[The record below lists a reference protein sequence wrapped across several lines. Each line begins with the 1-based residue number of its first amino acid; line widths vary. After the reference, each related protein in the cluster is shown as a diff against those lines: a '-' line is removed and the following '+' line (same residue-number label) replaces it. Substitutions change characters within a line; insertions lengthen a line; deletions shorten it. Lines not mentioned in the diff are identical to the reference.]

1 MYENNYEALANAIIV
16 QAVKDFRP
24 AYRRLK
30 RHPNDKLAQDTV
42 REITQFFCSDYFCA
56 LTDLDGPA
64 LLNRIIREMDDKYEK
79 SRLT

>member
-1 MYENNYEALANAIIV
+1 MYDENYQKLANAIIL

-30 RHPNDKLAQDTV
+30 KHPNDRLAQDTV
-42 REITQFFCSDYFCA
+42 REITQFFCSDYFRA

-64 LLNRIIREMDDKYEK
+64 LLNRIIRELDEK
-79 SRLT
+79 GIK

>member
-1 MYENNYEALANAIIV
+1 MYEENYQELANAVIA

-42 REITQFFCSDYFCA
+42 REITKFFCSDYFCA
-56 LTDLDGPA
+56 LSDLNGPA
-64 LLNRIIREMDDKYEK
+64 LLNRIIREMDEK
-79 SRLT
+79 HGKK

>member
-1 MYENNYEALANAIIV
+1 MYDENYQKLANAIIL
-16 QAVKDFRP
+16 QAVKDFKP

-30 RHPNDKLAQDTV
+30 RFPNDRIAQDTV

-64 LLNRIIREMDDKYEK
+64 LLNRIIRELDEK
-79 SRLT
+79 GIK

>member
-64 LLNRIIREMDDKYEK
+64 LLNRIIREMDEKYEK
-79 SRLT
+79 K

>member
-30 RHPNDKLAQDTV
+30 RHPNDRLAQDTV

-56 LTDLDGPA
+56 LSDLDGPA
-64 LLNRIIREMDDKYEK
+64 LLNRIIREMDEKYEK
-79 SRLT
+79 N

>member
-79 SRLT
+79 NRPT

>member
-1 MYENNYEALANAIIV
+1 MYEENYQELARAVIL

-30 RHPNDKLAQDTV
+30 RYPDDRQAQKTV
-42 REITQFFCSDYFCA
+42 REITRFFCSQYFEG

-64 LLNRIIREMDDKYEK
+64 LLHRVIKEIDEK
-79 SRLT
+79 ER

>member
-1 MYENNYEALANAIIV
+1 MYDENYQKLANAIIL

-30 RHPNDKLAQDTV
+30 KHPNDRLAQDTV
-42 REITQFFCSDYFCA
+42 REITQFFCSDYFRA

-64 LLNRIIREMDDKYEK
+64 LLNRIIRKMDEK
-79 SRLT
+79 GLK